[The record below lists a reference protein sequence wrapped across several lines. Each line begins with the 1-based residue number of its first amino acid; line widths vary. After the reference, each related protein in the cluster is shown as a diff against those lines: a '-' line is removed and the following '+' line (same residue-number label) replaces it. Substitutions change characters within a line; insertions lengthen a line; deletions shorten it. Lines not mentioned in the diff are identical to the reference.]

1 MSLIQLKF
9 IAYNLDRVWQ
19 KKFVLL
25 FTFLQNSQR
34 NYRMN
39 LRVFSFFVLP
49 ETSGLGFENL
59 SEIKTQ
65 MSLFFERKF
74 KLIFCFPNSELV
86 K

>member
-19 KKFVLL
+19 KKFILL
-25 FTFLQNSQR
+25 FTFLQNSRR

-49 ETSGLGFENL
+49 ETSGL
-59 SEIKTQ
+59 
-65 MSLFFERKF
+65 LFDFIGNQNTNES
-74 KLIFCFPNSELV
+74 IF
-86 K
+86 